1 MKRLKISSK
10 LIIGLIFI
18 FMPLIGFSVF
28 VIHQSNNLRTTITA
42 NNKAVEILNTLSHYE
57 NLLNEPR
64 HHIANLIKNGE
75 ISINNDL
82 VTDFNNLKNTKTV
95 LLWHIE
101 EIEDED
107 SKKLVE
113 SSYEIFNLW
122 VDDVL
127 QSQIQ
132 EIKNSNSS
140 QINRDNLKGAKHKEY
155 WDAINLAISSLQEN
169 YHKFEY
175 QMHQEQLQAID
186 YLEWSTMASFIL
198 MFISLVF
205 FGFFLRHLISLPLAN
220 LSKATN
226 KLLMGDWT
234 INIPYLNR
242 HDEIGVLAH
251 SLKSFSNAG
260 IEKER
265 QHLKQTQ
272 ENDEKIARAQTV
284 NTAINKFKADT
295 QNTTE
300 NLNSTS
306 DIMLNVSQKLDNVS
320 SEASS
325 FTDKMINAVHTTQT
339 NVDGVVNSI
348 HQVSESV
355 TYVKSEFSNVAR
367 WTDKTVSG
375 SNIAVE
381 RVNGLK
387 SSAEKVN
394 DAIALIQD
402 VTEQTNLLALN
413 AMIEAARAG
422 EAGKGFAVV
431 AAEVKQL
438 ASQTSIATEEI
449 TNVINNIHSEIDD
462 VVTTIVEISDSINA
476 LSQNAKS
483 VDTAVNQQTS
493 AVNTIS
499 NNLKSMENASHEV
512 VSSIQGLQEKVKLT
526 RNVSNEVIKSSKI
539 LKKKNEDISSDIK
552 DFIKIVSYNS

>member
-1 MKRLKISSK
+1 
-10 LIIGLIFI
+10 
-18 FMPLIGFSVF
+18 MPLIGFSVF

-140 QINRDNLKGAKHKEY
+140 QINRENLKGAKHKEY